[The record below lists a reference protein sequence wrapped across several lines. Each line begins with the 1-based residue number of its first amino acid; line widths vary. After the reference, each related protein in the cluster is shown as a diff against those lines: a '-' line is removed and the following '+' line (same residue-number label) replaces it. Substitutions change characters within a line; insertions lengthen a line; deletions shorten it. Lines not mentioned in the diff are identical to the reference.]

1 MMTFPPSRA
10 LALTVLLLLVACST
24 RPMTGAEQAFSA
36 TVQGSALES
45 GAVRVTRGALI
56 AGFPST
62 REPRPY
68 VSCRE
73 RIRPRETQQKVRWS
87 VAGFV
92 VGQHLFVSR
101 STWKRDFLADYPATL
116 PLDDAMFFAHE
127 MTHVWQWQHRGSTG
141 YSPWRAASEHG
152 AKDDPYLFELVPGRA
167 FDAYGFEQQASLVEE
182 FVCCRAL
189 DPEGARTDDLYE
201 LLAPAFPDLAR
212 RSMATGVTLRW
223 DEAET
228 QGICDR

>member
-1 MMTFPPSRA
+1 M
-10 LALTVLLLLVACST
+10 VLLLLVACST

-36 TVQGSALES
+36 TVQGSALEA
-45 GAVRVTRGALI
+45 GAVRVNRGVLI

-62 REPRPY
+62 RKPRPY

-73 RIRPRETQQKVRWS
+73 RIRPRETEERISWS
-87 VAGFV
+87 VAGLV

-101 STWKRDFLADYPATL
+101 SAWKDDFLTYYPATL

-127 MTHVWQWQHRGSTG
+127 MTHVWQWQHRRNTG

-152 AKDDPYLFELVPGRA
+152 AKDDPYLFELVPGRGFA
-167 FDAYGFEQQASLVEE
+167 AYGVEQQASLVEE

-189 DPEGARTDDLYE
+189 DPEGARTDNLYE
-201 LLAPAFPDLAR
+201 LLVPVFPGLAR
-212 RSMATGVTLRW
+212 RSMATDITLPW
-223 DEAET
+223 AEAET
-228 QGICDR
+228 HGICDR